1 MGGEGWDLLRG
12 LAQSLSSLRSQQVF
26 LSILGPDV
34 GYREGRGFSGGLGRA
49 R

>member
-12 LAQSLSSLRSQQVF
+12 LSQSLSSLRSQQVF

-34 GYREGRGFSGGLGRA
+34 GY
-49 R
+49 